1 MMQILKTA
9 QKLQRDKLART
20 CGYWIES
27 RRDRYCSAPDYIR
40 DALQWLIDDGV
51 VTRFDIDVRWVRRS
65 FLGARVT
72 A

>member
-20 CGYWIES
+20 CGYWIEKAGGTDIAA
-27 RRDRYCSAPDYIR
+27 RPDYIR

-51 VTRFDIDVRWVRRS
+51 VTRFDIDVRCGAAS
-65 FLGARVT
+65 LGRA
-72 A
+72 